1 MSYFLRLLSPVAQP
15 LSVEPVI
22 QRLKD
27 QQVRGVSLA
36 YTGEQSAWSSLI
48 LRHGQ
53 EGSVIAE
60 IERLLVRPG
69 SPGEQEL
76 SRLIRIAEKVQPL
89 SASAW
94 LASFLPSVQTVWGV
108 NLYAGLNEQG
118 GWEALGAVKDAIW
131 GAVGGIQYVTDEG
144 FANEDGYQI
153 TWEFGP
159 AASGTWWMALMK
171 DGAWTRFEVDLGNP
185 VHKALFHSGQMPG

>member
-1 MSYFLRLLSPVAQP
+1 MSYFLRILSPVAEP
-15 LSVEPVI
+15 ISVDPVV
-22 QRLKD
+22 QRLMQ

-36 YTGEQSAWSSLI
+36 CSGPQSAWSSLL

-53 EGSVIAE
+53 DGSVIAE
-60 IERLLVRPG
+60 VERLQVRPG

-76 SRLIRIAEKVQPL
+76 SWLIRVAEKAEPL

-94 LASFLPSVQTVWGV
+94 LSSFLPSVQTIWGV
-108 NLYAGLNEQG
+108 NLYAGLNEPG
-118 GWEALGAVKDAIW
+118 GYPALGAVKDAIW

-144 FANEDGYQI
+144 FTNEEGYQI

-159 AASGTWWMALMK
+159 EASGTWWMALMK
-171 DGAWTRFEVDLGNP
+171 DGAWARFEADLGNP
-185 VHKALFHSGQMPG
+185 VHKARFLAGQIPR